1 MSKKNFKELI
11 SQLEEIV
18 KELESGE
25 LSLEN
30 ALKKFEKGIKYA
42 SLCNEKLDEAE
53 KKVSLLIKDNKGN
66 FKEKVFNNE

>member
-30 ALKKFEKGIKYA
+30 ALKKFERGIKYA
-42 SLCNEKLDEAE
+42 NLCNEKLDEAE
-53 KKVSLLIKDNKGN
+53 KKVSLLVKDNKEN
-66 FKEKVFNNE
+66 FKEEVFNE